1 MNIGSRSTSG
11 NVGNVIIESG
21 VIEIIG
27 FAVSMESLSLI
38 VQFLAPM
45 DAGILFSKNSDF
57 HFRFRPPY
65 CHNADELNQ
74 IFYTR
79 SYGRHSSRN
88 TENRMHLSQ
97 RTWKI
102 SKIIAGGGLLE
113 APLGRASVNYCMT
126 VAWTLPALLDSLKTF
141 YPFPM

>member
-45 DAGILFSKNSDF
+45 DAGILFF
-57 HFRFRPPY
+57 LLILYFYFRFRPPY

-88 TENRMHLSQ
+88 TKKPHAF
-97 RTWKI
+97 I
-102 SKIIAGGGLLE
+102 SKDLENIEDHRRGGGLLE
-113 APLGRASVNYCMT
+113 APLGRASVKLSIKHPLHCT
-126 VAWTLPALLDSLKTF
+126 
-141 YPFPM
+141 

>member
-45 DAGILFSKNSDF
+45 DVGILFSKNSDF

-88 TENRMHLSQ
+88 TKKPHAF
-97 RTWKI
+97 I
-102 SKIIAGGGLLE
+102 SKDLENIEDHRRGGGLLE
-113 APLGRASVNYCMT
+113 PPPLGRASVN
-126 VAWTLPALLDSLKTF
+126 AFWEGKI
-141 YPFPM
+141 